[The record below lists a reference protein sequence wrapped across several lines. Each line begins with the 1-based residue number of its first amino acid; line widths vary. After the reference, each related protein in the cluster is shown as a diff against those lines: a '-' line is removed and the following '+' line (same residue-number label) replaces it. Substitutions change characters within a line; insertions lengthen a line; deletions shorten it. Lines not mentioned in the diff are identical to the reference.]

1 MARRPSD
8 DGRALTLSPRIM
20 RIGGWIVA
28 IAIIAGI
35 AVVVGVLGGDADGA
49 PTGASPSGSGTGG
62 TVPITFGTAIDQA
75 TGQIPEDARTDRFT
89 VDDTFAYSAAPPGP
103 LPDPV
108 YVEVR
113 RTGGGAVEIVQAPVG
128 AQDVEYPPAVGFDV
142 PADDLFEVFGPGEYL
157 MLIYAEPDGAP
168 FAEGSFVLVGAD
180 PSASGGA
187 SVSASPSP

>member
-1 MARRPSD
+1 MRRRLRPTGSHPMARRPSD

-75 TGQIPEDARTDRFT
+75 TGQIPDDARTDRFT

-113 RTGGGAVEIVQAPVG
+113 RTGGGAVEIVQAPSG
-128 AQDVEYPPAVGFDV
+128 AQGARLGEHAGQPRQLVAAALGIGQGVGRQTQGRGRV
-142 PADDLFEVFGPGEYL
+142 P
-157 MLIYAEPDGAP
+157 
-168 FAEGSFVLVGAD
+168 
-180 PSASGGA
+180 
-187 SVSASPSP
+187 